1 MNIYRV
7 TLITILLSII
17 PGLVHAGQPDLNI
30 KDAWI
35 QEGPPNARVLAGFMQ
50 ITNIGDK
57 TVNIIAADSDLFES
71 IEFHRT
77 IHIDGMARMEKQQ
90 QLTIE
95 PGATLK
101 LEHGGYHLMLIQPAR
116 RLSSGETVDLTLK
129 LSSDMRIPIK
139 LPVRQPEQEQDHMHH
154 HHHH

>member
-7 TLITILLSII
+7 TFIAILLSII
-17 PGLVHAGQPDLNI
+17 PGLLHAGQPDLNI

-50 ITNIGDK
+50 ITNNSDK
-57 TVNIIAADSDLFES
+57 TVTIINADSDLFQA

-77 IHIDGMARMEKQQ
+77 VHADGMARMEKQQ

-101 LEHGGYHLMLIQPAR
+101 LEHGGYHLMLMQPSR
-116 RLSSGETVDLTLK
+116 SLSSGDTVDITLK
-129 LSSDMRIPIK
+129 LSADKHMSIK
-139 LPVRQPEQEQDHMHH
+139 LPVRQPEQKQDHMHH

>member
-7 TLITILLSII
+7 TFIAILLSLI
-17 PGLVHAGQPDLNI
+17 PGLVFAGQPDLSI

-50 ITNIGDK
+50 ITNNGDK
-57 TVNIIAADSDLFES
+57 TGNITSADSDLFKS

-77 IHIDGMARMEKQQ
+77 VHVDGMARMEKQQ

-101 LEHGGYHLMLIQPAR
+101 LEHGGYHLMLMQPAR
-116 RLSSGETVDLTLK
+116 SLTSGDTVDLILK
-129 LSSDMRIPIK
+129 LSSDMRMPIK
-139 LPVRQPEQEQDHMHH
+139 LPVRQPEQKQEHMHH